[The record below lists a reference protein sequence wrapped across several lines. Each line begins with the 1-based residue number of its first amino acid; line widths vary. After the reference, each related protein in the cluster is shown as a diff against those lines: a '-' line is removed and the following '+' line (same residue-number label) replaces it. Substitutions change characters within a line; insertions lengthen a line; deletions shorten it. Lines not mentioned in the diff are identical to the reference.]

1 MATAA
6 GEGERE
12 LASSGPGELWITL
25 TAPWRPSIAPAW
37 SPDGRFIAVAATTSE
52 GRNRAIVVDSETGS
66 MQGIPLLNGIIFGL
80 GWLNGESLVINQAPQ
95 IGSPIQLFRL
105 PYPAGQ
111 VTRLTNDPNDYV
123 GASLTADGG
132 GLVTARSEARMDI
145 WVGDAG
151 GITGTDVV
159 RRAPTR
165 FDPLAWSGD
174 RLLYGTISGGRAAI
188 MGIVP
193 GRDGAEEVVLDA
205 LTPAVTSDGSTIVF
219 VSSSSEDAF
228 SLWKAD
234 ASGRRIAKLAPSA
247 TAGQVV
253 VTPDDRS
260 VIYTSV
266 VGETASIWTVPLD
279 GGMPTK
285 LVDGAGVSVSPNGR
299 SMAFTDAR
307 ATLMACDLPGCAA
320 PRTIGSAP
328 FGAPVAWMPD
338 ASGVSGV
345 AYAKDGNI
353 WVQSLAG
360 GPPRPLTRFTDN
372 RPIGSFAWS
381 RDGNAWRSR
390 GRRSQTTSSYSRD
403 YGRVPTRP
411 ERRAVTTRA
420 SSSSPLPPRARLL
433 RPAGR
438 EPVKPKANCRVRRK
452 LSNLT
457 APVSG
462 DRRVSRDNRAPGE
475 VPVRRILLAILACDS
490 RSSLR

>member
-1 MATAA
+1 MAFFRSRKPPNLSFQLVVATAA

-12 LASSGPGELWITL
+12 LASSRPGELWITL

-37 SPDGRFIAVAATTSE
+37 SPGGRFIAVAATTSE
-52 GRNRAIVVDSETGS
+52 GRTRAIVVDSETGS

-80 GWLNGESLVINQAPQ
+80 GWLNGESLVINQSPQ

-145 WVGDAG
+145 WVGDTG

-159 RRAPTR
+159 RRAPIR
-165 FDPLAWSGD
+165 FDLLAWSGD
-174 RLLYGTISGGRAAI
+174 RLLHGTISGGRAAI

-193 GRDGAEEVVLDA
+193 GRDGTEEVVLDA
-205 LTPAVTSDGSTIVF
+205 HTPAVTSDGSTIVF

-279 GGMPTK
+279 GGTPTK

-320 PRTIGSAP
+320 PRTSGPRHSVRPSRGCRTPAASAASPTRKTGTSGCSRLPAARRGRSRGSP
-328 FGAPVAWMPD
+328 TTVR
-338 ASGVSGV
+338 
-345 AYAKDGNI
+345 
-353 WVQSLAG
+353 L
-360 GPPRPLTRFTDN
+360 GPLPGRGTD
-372 RPIGSFAWS
+372 
-381 RDGNAWRSR
+381 AWRSR

-403 YGRVPTRP
+403 YGRAP
-411 ERRAVTTRA
+411 
-420 SSSSPLPPRARLL
+420 
-433 RPAGR
+433 
-438 EPVKPKANCRVRRK
+438 
-452 LSNLT
+452 
-457 APVSG
+457 PVS
-462 DRRVSRDNRAPGE
+462 RSRCSTRSTEAWSCRAPELG
-475 VPVRRILLAILACDS
+475 VQ
-490 RSSLR
+490 